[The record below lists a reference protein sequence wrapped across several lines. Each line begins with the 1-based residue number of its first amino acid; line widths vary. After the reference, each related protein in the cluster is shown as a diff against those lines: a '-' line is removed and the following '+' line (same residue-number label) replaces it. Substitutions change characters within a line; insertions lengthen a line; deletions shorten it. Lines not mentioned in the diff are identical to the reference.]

1 MNCKTA
7 VVLAAGAGTR
17 MRSEKPK
24 VLHEVCGKP
33 MVSHVTS
40 QAAEAGADNIIVVI
54 GHGADRVKNAIDD
67 GKLKFAVQSE
77 QLGTGHA
84 VKQAMG
90 DVPDEGGV
98 FVLCGDTPL
107 ITADTLKGFADF
119 HEKSGNAV
127 TVLTTLFD
135 DPFGYGRIIRA
146 ADGSL
151 LRIVEQKDAN
161 DEEKAVKE
169 VNAGMYCF
177 ERGIS

>member
-1 MNCKTA
+1 MGDYFIMNCKTA

-77 QLGTGHA
+77 QLLR
-84 VKQAMG
+84 
-90 DVPDEGGV
+90 
-98 FVLCGDTPL
+98 FLVL
-107 ITADTLKGFADF
+107 DF
-119 HEKSGNAV
+119 YHLHRFPV
-127 TVLTTLFD
+127 
-135 DPFGYGRIIRA
+135 GYVEHPSA
-146 ADGSL
+146 EY
-151 LRIVEQKDAN
+151 LR
-161 DEEKAVKE
+161 
-169 VNAGMYCF
+169 
-177 ERGIS
+177 RG